1 MYRNTLRYER
11 DDGQTPPGVYWRRRF
26 LALVAG
32 LSVLAL
38 IAWAFSGVLGGSG
51 TGRNAADVNHTR
63 SSHRAGGAGAG
74 AAAGAQTPDTNSP
87 AAAPSASASVA
98 PGRGAKPGATTGP
111 AAGHSAAPAAG
122 PPACRPADVVISVFA
137 SQDSFGQGQP
147 PEFNLDVVSTADGT
161 CAFNVGPRFLTLVI
175 RAGGKRVWGSADC
188 AAAPGSVVTDLAR
201 GVPTMLPVTWD
212 LQTSVP
218 GCPATAAQATAGSYS
233 ATASDDGVTSNP
245 VTFRLE

>member
-1 MYRNTLRYER
+1 MYRNTLRYEQG
-11 DDGQTPPGVYWRRRF
+11 DGQTPPGVYWRRRF

-38 IAWAFSGVLGGSG
+38 IAWAFAGVLGGSG

-63 SSHRAGGAGAG
+63 SSHRVGAAGAG
-74 AAAGAQTPDTNSP
+74 VAAGAQTPDTNSP

-98 PGRGAKPGATTGP
+98 PGRGAKPGATTVP
-111 AAGHSAAPAAG
+111 AAGHSAAPTAG
-122 PPACRPADVVISVFA
+122 PPACRSADVVISVFA

-161 CAFNVGPRFLTLVI
+161 CAFNIGPRFLTLVI

-218 GCPATAAQATAGSYS
+218 GCRATAAQATAGSYS